1 MINNKE
7 NNFISAVVYL
17 HKNEKNAVAFFEVLA
32 NVLQD
37 NFKRSEIICVNDGIS
52 QDVLK
57 TLRTADEKFPDLNI
71 TIINM
76 GFSHGLEAA
85 MNAGIDLSIG
95 DFVFEFDSC
104 YMDYDKS
111 LIMDVYFKSL
121 EGYDIVSAVPPK
133 KSSRFTSRIFYQMYN
148 RFSDSNYELC
158 TERFSIISRRAVNR
172 VSAYS
177 KTIPYRKAVY
187 TSSGLKI
194 AHLDYEALPDTASKG
209 GIYQDVEKNNKAVD
223 ALILFTN
230 LAYKVAVTCTLLML
244 LFMFGTAI
252 YTVVAYFGQNKPV
265 EGWAPLMGLIS
276 VGFFAVFLLFSII
289 IKYLD
294 VLLKLVFKKQKYL
307 VSSIEKL

>member
-133 KSSRFTSRIFYQMYN
+133 NQAVSHPGSFIKCIIVFQTVIMSCVQKDFQLFPGEQLTVFPPTVRRFRTGKPCI
-148 RFSDSNYELC
+148 
-158 TERFSIISRRAVNR
+158 RRA
-172 VSAYS
+172 
-177 KTIPYRKAVY
+177 
-187 TSSGLKI
+187 
-194 AHLDYEALPDTASKG
+194 D
-209 GIYQDVEKNNKAVD
+209 
-223 ALILFTN
+223 
-230 LAYKVAVTCTLLML
+230 
-244 LFMFGTAI
+244 
-252 YTVVAYFGQNKPV
+252 
-265 EGWAPLMGLIS
+265 
-276 VGFFAVFLLFSII
+276 
-289 IKYLD
+289 
-294 VLLKLVFKKQKYL
+294 
-307 VSSIEKL
+307 